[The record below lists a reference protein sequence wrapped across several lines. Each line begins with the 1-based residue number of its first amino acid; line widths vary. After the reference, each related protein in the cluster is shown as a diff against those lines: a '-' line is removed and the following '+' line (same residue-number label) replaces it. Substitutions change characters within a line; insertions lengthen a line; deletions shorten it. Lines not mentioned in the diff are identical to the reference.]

1 MKLLHAIIIGL
12 GLGGIILLVHN
23 DKPAQPDIGAVMKTE
38 SERMAKMQRE
48 TEAIRKEIAD
58 QMKTNEVITNQN
70 RQP

>member
-1 MKLLHAIIIGL
+1 MKA
-12 GLGGIILLVHN
+12 
-23 DKPAQPDIGAVMKTE
+23 E

-48 TEAIRKEIAD
+48 TDAIRREIAD